1 MKKRIF
7 GLLLAACL
15 AVTALAAPAAA
26 FTDVTDAA
34 TAVDVEC
41 LRLMGVLDGYADGS
55 FRPDATLTRA
65 QFCKM
70 AVYALNA
77 QKELGK
83 YRSVTVFPDVKPSHW
98 AASYIN
104 LASKGKGV
112 ILGFA
117 DGKFHPE
124 ARVTAGQAVTI
135 LMRQLGYKDEDVGA
149 VWPDGYLAQAE
160 VTGLTDGLHL
170 TGSAA
175 LTRGQAA
182 RLFVNLLR
190 CDRADGGSYA
200 SGIATSVVEHTM
212 LVSSAASVTGGDDT
226 GMQTG
231 SGTVYQMAN
240 KASNGLLN
248 GRMGTLLLDNQGK
261 VITFVPDGE
270 GASRTV
276 VLVQARANYLLD
288 TAGEK
293 FALDSKTAMYYDGE
307 ETTWGAAFSWL
318 KPGMS
323 VTLYLGTTGGVE
335 YVFAG
340 SGVAADQA
348 VVVYADGSTAGL
360 DALTGG
366 SVNYKITKN
375 GAAADTGDLRA
386 YDVVTYSGATNTLQ
400 VCNVRL
406 SGIYESCAPT
416 PDAPETITVMG
427 HEFRVLPSAV
437 EELAKIDVGRA
448 VTLLLTADNQVAGVL
463 EGGSK
468 VRGNALGIIRSAGES
483 GEVELLCGITVKG
496 AITGKSAELAGQLV
510 RVSSG
515 KRGTLSVSSLSG
527 GVSGDLKAADRTLGG
542 IPLADNAVIYRTGNS
557 GLEAVALTKLPSAVV
572 TKDQIRYAGT
582 DWAGRVNVIVLGD
595 KYSTVDYIYGRAVVR
610 TSTDDDGDTTTT
622 ITVEYGNGH
631 QVGPM
636 TSRFDEIRNG
646 QYVRA
651 SLNAGGSDFQSIL
664 ALKKLASVS
673 NSAWTGRSAV
683 TVAGQTYTV
692 GDDVPCYNAAAQRW
706 VTLDEAH
713 AFASRCDLYVDGTG
727 TVRVIEVDQ

>member
-7 GLLLAACL
+7 GLLLAVCL

-98 AASYIN
+98 AAPYIN

-170 TGSAA
+170 SGGAA

-190 CDRADGGSYA
+190 CDKADGSSYA
-200 SGIATSVVEHTM
+200 SGIADQVLEPVM
-212 LVSSAASVTGGDDT
+212 LVSSAAAVSSGDDT

-248 GRMGTLLLDNQGK
+248 GRMGMLLLDSQGK
-261 VITFVPDGE
+261 VLTFVPDGE
-270 GASRTV
+270 GTSRTV
-276 VLVQARANYLLD
+276 VLVQAKSNSLLS

-293 FALDSKTAMYYDGE
+293 FALDSDTAMYYDGE

-323 VTLYLGTTGGVE
+323 LTLYLGTSGGVE

-366 SVNYKITKN
+366 SLNYKITKN
-375 GAAADTGDLRA
+375 GAAAGIGDLRA

-400 VCNVRL
+400 VCDVRL
-406 SGIYESCAPT
+406 SGIYESCSPT

-427 HEFRVLPSAV
+427 HDFRVLPSAAA
-437 EELAKIDVGRA
+437 ELAQRKVGDA
-448 VTLLLTADNQVAGVL
+448 VTLLLTADNQVAGVM
-463 EGGSK
+463 EGSK
-468 VRGNALGIIRSAGES
+468 VRGNALGIVRAAGDA

-496 AITGKSAELAGQLV
+496 AITGKSADLAGQLV

-515 KRGTLSVSSLSG
+515 KRNTLSVGSLTG

-542 IPLADNAVIYRTGNS
+542 VPLADNVVIYRTGNS
-557 GLEAVALTKLPSAVV
+557 GLEAVALTGLPSAVV
-572 TKDQIRYAGT
+572 ARDQIRYAGT
-582 DWAGRVNVIVLGD
+582 DWAGRVNLIVLGD

-610 TSTDDDGDTTTT
+610 TNTDEEGKTTTT
-622 ITVEYGNGH
+622 IAVEYGNG
-631 QVGPM
+631 QQAGPV
-636 TSRFDEIRNG
+636 TSKFDEIRNG

-651 SLNAGGSDFQSIL
+651 SLSAGGSDFSSLL

-673 NSAWTGRSAV
+673 NSAWTGRNAV
-683 TVAGQTYTV
+683 TVGGRTYTV
-692 GDDVPCYNAAAQRW
+692 GDDVPCFNAATQRW

-713 AFASRCDLYVDGTG
+713 AFAAHCDLYADSTG

>member
-7 GLLLAACL
+7 GLLLAVCL

-124 ARVTAGQAVTI
+124 ATVTAGQAVTI

-160 VTGLTDGLHL
+160 VIGLTDGLHL
-170 TGSAA
+170 SGGAP

-200 SGIATSVVEHTM
+200 RSITDDVKESVM
-212 LVSSAASVTGGDDT
+212 LVSSAASVAGDDT
-226 GMQTG
+226 GMQT
-231 SGTVYQMAN
+231 SAGTVYQMAN
-240 KASNGLLN
+240 KTSNGLLN

-276 VLVQARANYLLD
+276 VLVQAKANYLLD

-293 FALDSKTAMYYDGE
+293 FALDSTTAMYYNGE

-323 VTLYLGTTGGVE
+323 VTLYLGTSGGVE

-340 SGVAADQA
+340 SGVAANQA
-348 VVVYADGSTAGL
+348 VVLYSDGSTAGL

-366 SVNYKITKN
+366 SINYRLTKN
-375 GAAADTGDLRA
+375 GAAADIGDLRA

-400 VCNVRL
+400 VCDVRL

-427 HEFRVLPSAV
+427 HDFKVLPSAV
-437 EELAKIDVGRA
+437 EELAKIDVGSA

-463 EGGSK
+463 EGGAK
-468 VRGNALGIIRSAGES
+468 VRGNALGIVRSTGES

-496 AITGKSAELAGQLV
+496 AITGKAGDLTGQLV

-515 KRGTLSVSSLSG
+515 KRGTLSVSRLSG
-527 GVSGDLKAADRTLGG
+527 GVSGELKAADRTLGG
-542 IPLADNAVIYRTGNS
+542 VPLADNVVIYRAGNS

-572 TKDQIRYAGT
+572 SADQIRYAGT
-582 DWAGRVNVIVLGD
+582 DWAGRVNIVVLGD
-595 KYSTVDYIYGRAVVR
+595 KYSTVDYVYGRAVVK
-610 TSTDDDGDTTTT
+610 TKTDDDENTTTT
-622 ITVEYGNGH
+622 IAVEYGNG
-631 QVGPM
+631 QRLGPL
-636 TSRFDEIRNG
+636 TSKFDGIRDG

-651 SLNAGGSDFQSIL
+651 SLSSSGSDFSSLL
-664 ALKKLASVS
+664 ALKKLGSAS
-673 NSAWTGRSAV
+673 NSAWTGRNAV
-683 TVAGQTYTV
+683 TVGGRTYTV
-692 GDDVPCYNAAAQRW
+692 NDDVSCYNAATERW

-713 AFASRCDLYVDGTG
+713 AFADRCDLYVDGTG
-727 TVRVIEVDQ
+727 TVRVIEVDR

>member
-1 MKKRIF
+1 MKKRVF
-7 GLLLAACL
+7 GLLLAVCL

-26 FTDVTDAA
+26 FTDVTDPS

-55 FRPDATLTRA
+55 FRPNATLTRA

-98 AASYIN
+98 ASSYIN

-124 ARVTAGQAVTI
+124 AKVTAGQAVTI
-135 LMRQLGYKDEDVGA
+135 LMRQLGYKDADVGA

-160 VTGLTDGLHL
+160 VIGLTDGLYL
-170 TGSAA
+170 SGGAA

-190 CDRADGGSYA
+190 CDRADGGSYV

-212 LVSSAASVTGGDDT
+212 LVSSAASVTGGDST

-231 SGTVYQMAN
+231 AGTVYQMAN

-261 VITFVPDGE
+261 VMTFVPDGE

-276 VLVQARANYLLD
+276 VLVQAKSNYLLD

-293 FALDSKTAMYYDGE
+293 FALSSDTAMYYDGS
-307 ETTWGAAFSWL
+307 ETTWGKAFSWL

-348 VVVYADGSTAGL
+348 VVVYSDGSTVGL

-366 SVNYKITKN
+366 SVSYRITKN
-375 GAAADTGDLRA
+375 GAAADIGDLRA
-386 YDVVTYSGATNTLQ
+386 YDVVTYSTATNTLQ
-400 VCNVRL
+400 VCDVRL
-406 SGIYESCAPT
+406 SGIYESCVPS

-427 HEFRVLPSAV
+427 HDFRVLPSAV
-437 EELAKIDVGRA
+437 EELAKIDVGDP
-448 VTLLLTADNQVAGVL
+448 VTLLLTADHQVAGVL
-463 EGGSK
+463 EGGK
-468 VRGNALGIIRSAGES
+468 VRGNALGIVRSTGDS

-496 AITGKSAELAGQLV
+496 AITGKSAELTGQLV

-515 KRGTLSVSSLSG
+515 KRGVLSVSSPSG
-527 GVSGDLKAADRTLGG
+527 GVSGELRAADRALGG
-542 IPLADNAVIYRTGNS
+542 VPLADNAVIFRGENG
-557 GLEAVALTKLPSAVV
+557 GLKAVALTELPSAVV
-572 TKDQIRYAGT
+572 PGDQIRYAGT
-582 DWAGRVNVIVLGD
+582 DWAGRVNVVVLGD
-595 KYSTVDYIYGRAVVR
+595 KYSTVDYIYGRAVVK
-610 TSTDDDGDTTTT
+610 TATDDEGDSTRT
-622 ITVEYGNGH
+622 IAVEYGNG
-631 QVGPM
+631 QRVGPV
-636 TSRFDEIRNG
+636 TSRYAEIRSG

-651 SLNAGGSDFQSIL
+651 SLNSSGSDFDSL
-664 ALKKLASVS
+664 LVLKKLASVS
-673 NSAWTGRSAV
+673 NSAWTGRGAV
-683 TVAGQTYTV
+683 TVGGRTYTV
-692 GDDVPCYNAAAQRW
+692 SDDVPCFNVATNRW

-713 AFASRCDLYVDGTG
+713 AFASRCDLYVDSTG